1 MKIITLNSTTLY
13 DAVYS
18 YLENNFDYKEITLN
32 RVDEFYNTVEIA
44 GLKFNPSTVVSEC
57 DPIAFDMLIDEEIAQ
72 DTREIVDS
80 LSENG
85 EAEINDYNIKL
96 VDNVLEIESVV
107 KC

>member
-1 MKIITLNSTTLY
+1 MKTFTIETSLF
-13 DAVYS
+13 DAVYN
-18 YLENNFDYKEITLN
+18 YLENNFDYKEIT
-32 RVDEFYNTVEIA
+32 RERIDEFYNTVEV
-44 GLKFNPSTVVSEC
+44 GCCKFNPSRVLEEL
-57 DPIAFDMLIDEEIAQ
+57 DPIAFDMWVDEEIAQ
-72 DTREIVDS
+72 DTQEIVDS

>member
-18 YLENNFDYKEITLN
+18 YLENNFDYKEITLD

-44 GLKFNPSTVVSEC
+44 GLKFNPSTVISEC
-57 DPIAFDMLIDEEIAQ
+57 DPIAFDMLVDEEIAQ
-72 DTREIVDS
+72 DTQEIVDS
-80 LSENG
+80 LLENG

-96 VDNVLEIESVV
+96 VNNVLEIESVV

>member
-1 MKIITLNSTTLY
+1 MKTFTIETSLF
-13 DAVYS
+13 DAVYN
-18 YLENNFDYKEITLN
+18 YLENNFDYKEITLD
-32 RVDEFYNTVEIA
+32 RVDEFYNTIEIA
-44 GLKFNPSTVVSEC
+44 GLKFNPSTVISEC
-57 DPIAFDMLIDEEIAQ
+57 DPIAFNMLIDEEIAQ

>member
-1 MKIITLNSTTLY
+1 M
-13 DAVYS
+13 
-18 YLENNFDYKEITLN
+18 
-32 RVDEFYNTVEIA
+32 
-44 GLKFNPSTVVSEC
+44 KFNPSTVISEC
-57 DPIAFDMLIDEEIAQ
+57 DPIAFNMLIDEEIAQ

>member
-1 MKIITLNSTTLY
+1 MKTIKIETTLF
-13 DAVYS
+13 DAVYN
-18 YLENNFDYKEITLN
+18 YLEKSYDYKEITLD

-44 GLKFNPSTVVSEC
+44 GLKFNPSTVISEC
-57 DPIAFDMLIDEEIAQ
+57 DPIAFDMLVDEEIAQ
-72 DTREIVDS
+72 DTQEIVDS